1 MEKILAIYDEDSL
14 YCKRLSLY
22 LRQNTK
28 LPFQIYP
35 LSKAENFAEFCKKK
49 KPDLLLLSEKKA
61 KALPLS
67 SGIGRILYLSEEKL
81 LNEKKQ
87 ENTIYKYQ
95 SADRIMREILLQ
107 YGELELL
114 EETRQGKADIFM
126 VYSPLGR
133 VGKTALS
140 LEVADILG
148 KDRKTLYISL
158 SEFGAIGKK
167 NPEEKECLTEALY
180 HFKEN
185 NLSPIILRAISY
197 ERDSYSAIL
206 PVRSPEDISSLS
218 PRELSFFLNKI
229 AEDSGAACLI
239 IDTDSSMSLYT
250 ECFPEMKKVFMPVL
264 DDKKSKE
271 KLDFFQNYLHKN
283 LPPEVL
289 DKFVQC
295 HLPSTSLKEY
305 AESLVIHYIYE
316 EEYREKEQYK
326 KMVL

>member
-1 MEKILAIYDEDSL
+1 M
-14 YCKRLSLY
+14 
-22 LRQNTK
+22 
-28 LPFQIYP
+28 
-35 LSKAENFAEFCKKK
+35 
-49 KPDLLLLSEKKA
+49 
-61 KALPLS
+61 
-67 SGIGRILYLSEEKL
+67 
-81 LNEKKQ
+81 
-87 ENTIYKYQ
+87 
-95 SADRIMREILLQ
+95 
-107 YGELELL
+107 
-114 EETRQGKADIFM
+114 
-126 VYSPLGR
+126 
-133 VGKTALS
+133 
-140 LEVADILG
+140 G

-158 SEFGAIGKK
+158 SEFGGIGKK

-283 LPPEVL
+283 LPPEAL

-295 HLPSTSLKEY
+295 HLPGTSLKEY